1 MSRMFRLFTFAAIS
15 GALFIAAGPAS
26 ATHSWSG
33 YHWSRPSNPFTVTLG
48 NNLTSNWT
56 PYLTTAGSDWS
67 ITSGACNNPQN
78 PIRCSVTSGGS
89 GGRKCRPTA
98 GRVEVCNSTYG
109 NNGWLGIAQI
119 WVTGLH
125 ITQGTVKVNDT
136 YFNTPQYNTPAWRSF
151 VMDQEVGHT
160 FGLAHQDEN
169 FNNPDL
175 LDACGRGSCMDYSA
189 DPSNNTKPNQHDYD
203 ELVIIYGHSDGAA
216 AIAPGAS
223 ASVGQNVD
231 EDTDNESSW
240 GRPVDFANGR
250 PDVYERDLGGGNKLV
265 THVIWVQ

>member
-1 MSRMFRLFTFAAIS
+1 MFRLFTFAAIS

-109 NNGWLGIAQI
+109 NNGWLGEAQI
-119 WVTGLH
+119 WVSGLH
-125 ITQGTVKVNDT
+125 ITQGTVRLNDT
-136 YFNTPQYNTPAWRSF
+136 YFNTSTYNTTAWRNLVSC
-151 VMDQEVGHT
+151 QEVGHT
-160 FGLAHQDEN
+160 LGLDHQDTN
-169 FNNPDL
+169 FNNANL
-175 LDACGRGSCMDYSA
+175 GTCMDYTNN
-189 DPSNNTKPNQHDYD
+189 PSTNQHPNKGDYD
-203 ELVIIYGHSDGAA
+203 ELLCIYD
-216 AIAPGAS
+216 PAS
-223 ASVGQNVD
+223 AGQTLTTATHSCRGTGHLDSTTTVGQTTTLPNAM
-231 EDTDNESSW
+231 TDLDFDNSGNW
-240 GRPVDFANGR
+240 GRLVS
-250 PDVYERDLGGGNKLV
+250 ESRDHG
-265 THVIWVQ
+265 

>member
-1 MSRMFRLFTFAAIS
+1 MSRKLGLFIVAAII
-15 GALFIAAGPAS
+15 GTLFIAGPAT
-26 ATHSWSG
+26 ATHSWNG
-33 YHWSRPSNPFTVTLG
+33 YHWSRASNPFTVTLG

>member
-1 MSRMFRLFTFAAIS
+1 VPRMFRLFTFAAIS

-109 NNGWLGIAQI
+109 NNGWLGHRSSHHPGHRQGERYLFQYAPVQHARLAQLRD
-119 WVTGLH
+119 GS
-125 ITQGTVKVNDT
+125 
-136 YFNTPQYNTPAWRSF
+136 RSR
-151 VMDQEVGHT
+151 
-160 FGLAHQDEN
+160 AHLRSR
-169 FNNPDL
+169 PS
-175 LDACGRGSCMDYSA
+175 GR
-189 DPSNNTKPNQHDYD
+189 
-203 ELVIIYGHSDGAA
+203 ELQQS
-216 AIAPGAS
+216 
-223 ASVGQNVD
+223 
-231 EDTDNESSW
+231 
-240 GRPVDFANGR
+240 
-250 PDVYERDLGGGNKLV
+250 
-265 THVIWVQ
+265 